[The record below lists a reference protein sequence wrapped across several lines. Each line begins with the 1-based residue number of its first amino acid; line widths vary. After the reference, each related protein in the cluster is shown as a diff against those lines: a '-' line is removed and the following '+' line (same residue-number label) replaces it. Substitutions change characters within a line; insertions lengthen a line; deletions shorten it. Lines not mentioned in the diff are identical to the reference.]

1 MAPRT
6 STARSGAS
14 ASRNSKGARRS
25 SGRAPAKK
33 RSSRAVLRDVE
44 PGSAVECVHCGER
57 VKFAAKMRHKQV
69 ICNVYVRGRWDRVEH
84 FHADCYGEAGE
95 PHGDVDTSSPLRQR
109 NAASRA
115 S

>member
-1 MAPRT
+1 MAPSTGTAKKGRT
-6 STARSGAS
+6 KASSKST
-14 ASRNSKGARRS
+14 
-25 SGRAPAKK
+25 PK

-44 PGSAVECVHCGER
+44 PGSSVECVHCGER

-84 FHADCYGEAGE
+84 YHADCYGEAGE
-95 PHGDVDTSSPLRQR
+95 PHGEVDTSAPLRQR
-109 NAASRA
+109 ATSSRA